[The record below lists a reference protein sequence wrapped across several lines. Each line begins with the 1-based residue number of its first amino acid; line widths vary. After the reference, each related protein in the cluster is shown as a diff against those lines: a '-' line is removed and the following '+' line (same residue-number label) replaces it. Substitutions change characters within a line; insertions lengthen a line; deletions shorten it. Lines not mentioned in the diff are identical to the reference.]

1 MARPQPYLG
10 EPLARSPAPTAR
22 GGSWTKPTIITGLDG
37 SGPSWDALSWACGEA
52 RRLGGRAIAVFVSPC
67 LDVKFCMASATGFG
81 AVECALALSL
91 TNAEHA
97 ARLRGEI
104 ESRGA
109 GDRDLDLA
117 FIQAWGDPGQELVR
131 IAEEVKA
138 DVIAVGRS
146 TKIRHRL
153 AGSVGRRLLAKRGMP
168 IIVVVP

>member
-1 MARPQPYLG
+1 MAYRQPDLG
-10 EPLARSPAPTAR
+10 EPLARSPDAPAV
-22 GGSWTKPTIITGLDG
+22 GGSRTRPIVIAGLDG
-37 SGPSWDALSWACGEA
+37 SDPSWGALSWACGEA
-52 RRLGGRAIAVFVSPC
+52 RRLGGRAIAVFVSPG

-109 GDRDLDLA
+109 GDGDLDLA
-117 FIQAWGDPGQELVR
+117 FIQAWGDPGQELLR

-153 AGSVGRRLLAKRGMP
+153 AGSVGRRLLAKRAMP